1 MSSLLEAQEK
11 RIIIDQIETDK
22 EKNPAETE
30 KSYFANSQRKKK
42 KKVEMKIEFYQK
54 EWVLNRPLK

>member
-30 KSYFANSQRKKK
+30 KSYFVNSQRKKK
-42 KKVEMKIEFYQK
+42 KKKWRWK
-54 EWVLNRPLK
+54 